1 MKTENIVLE
10 HLRALRA
17 DVNELKSGQREIL
30 EQMLSQRRREHAQ
43 DTDLNSHNR
52 RLAHVEAEVERIKRR
67 LDLVD

>member
-1 MKTENIVLE
+1 METENIVLE

-17 DVNELKSGQREIL
+17 DVNELKSGQREII
-30 EQMLSQRRREHAQ
+30 EQLVSARFREHAQ
-43 DTDLNSHNR
+43 ENDINGHNR